1 MGLQQAGLKWVNDG
15 LGGFLGG
22 VGQANRAMQDSGANA
37 EGMSSKFSFTD
48 NIVVGFARAVGET
61 LFNALT
67 KVSKAA
73 VGLITD
79 SVGLAQTFESMA
91 TRLEI
96 AGTGAAAQAG
106 IALDDLSEAALK
118 VGGDTRLMGV
128 SATGAAEAITDLL
141 KAGMSVDDVMGN
153 FNAYMEEGADLGG
166 VLGGAIRLA
175 AASELDMVS
184 ASNLA
189 STSMTI
195 FGINAQDITH
205 AMDYIVR
212 GADSSV
218 ASVSD
223 IRDALEG
230 AGPTL
235 RGFGFTLE
243 DSVDALSLLSN
254 AGIKGAEAGTAL
266 RSAFTQMT
274 SNKDKVINAFAEQGV
289 AITDAEGNFVSFREI
304 LAQLEVATEDM
315 TEAERANFLQT
326 IAGAY
331 GKTALTALINQGTEA
346 YDKYSVSLQ
355 NAAGIEA
362 QSAAN
367 AKTAAAAQEALQGNL
382 ETLRIRLG
390 SVFLPV
396 WTQVMK
402 GVSQAVDMLGPKL
415 EPVLATVGEMF
426 TKVADSMGLFLDLI
440 GEGADPLMAFDFVLR
455 KTFGADTAN
464 QVKEVIATVVEKVGN
479 IRTTFENVKSWIETN
494 WPPVRDTI
502 INVFGMVKD
511 WIVANWPGIRD
522 TVVEVFGRVMEV
534 FNNIKAWVDQNW
546 PTIQAVILT
555 AWTVIGGIIDSVIA
569 TVRPAI
575 ESLQEAF
582 GKLNPETAGNAFK
595 MFGDIVKGVAAVI
608 GALFVAAI
616 AIVTGAI
623 NALVVIVEEVITS
636 WEWFMETI
644 QDGIDA
650 FKKGDVKKGLEKFG
664 DLLLGA
670 FIAPIKLIIRTVS
683 TFIDSIIKFFKNLS
697 DKLVGKSI
705 IPDMMNAIFD
715 VIDRILDS
723 IIRIVNTWVNAIIKF
738 FNDLGKTILKVWN
751 DLWDAV
757 EKAIDVAVSII
768 KKIVS
773 DFIDAVQK
781 LWSDFKATLEKQ
793 WSDLWD
799 NIKNAVSTAWTNIVT
814 AVSTGLTNIINKITE
829 YAAQLIQKGRDIV
842 DNIKNGLIEQW
853 TTLIDTIRTKLGEIL
868 TAVQEKAE
876 TLLQAGREIVI
887 KLRDGFVEWW
897 NNPEGL
903 IAKIKEKFA
912 GIKEDLASVWTTVM
926 QVGQTILEKIVK
938 GLEATWYKFTDG
950 LRDLIANDRTGII
963 KGVIDAASGIIAAG
977 GKIIDLIKQG
987 ITNAWDAFVQWLKDM
1002 VVGIFGDGGGSSGGS
1017 SSNSMLPSNM
1027 SSAALPVMAGGALRD
1042 VNNSRSVV
1050 VEVNANYANSQ
1061 SEASIYYDVVAALS
1075 GARI

>member
-1 MGLQQAGLKWVNDG
+1 MALQQAGLKWVNDG

-22 VGQANRAMQDSGANA
+22 IGQANRAMQDVGDGTEGTSNKFNLLSGVVMGVA
-37 EGMSSKFSFTD
+37 SSITTFLLDAFGK
-48 NIVVGFARAVGET
+48 A
-61 LFNALT
+61 
-67 KVSKAA
+67 SKAMI
-73 VGLITD
+73 GLVTD
-79 SVGLAQTFESMA
+79 SVGLAQNFEGMA
-91 TRLEI
+91 TRLKI

-106 IALDDLSEAALK
+106 IALEDLSEAALR

-128 SATGAAEAITDLL
+128 SATGAAQAITDLL

-304 LAQLEVATEDM
+304 LAQLEVATESM
-315 TEAERANFLQT
+315 TEAERSNFLQT

-346 YDKYSVSLQ
+346 YDKYSVSVQ

-367 AKTAAAAQEALQGNL
+367 AKTAAAAQEALKGNL

-402 GVSQAVDMLGPKL
+402 GVSQAVEMLGPKL

-440 GEGADPLMAFDFVLR
+440 GEGADPMMAFDFVLR

-502 INVFGMVKD
+502 INVFSMVRD
-511 WIVANWPGIRD
+511 WIETNWPKIQEVVKTVFEAIGKIVGSVVKTIGPPIQSLIDRIKEIDIENVKKGFEIFGNIVKTVAGI
-522 TVVEVFGRVMEV
+522 
-534 FNNIKAWVDQNW
+534 
-546 PTIQAVILT
+546 
-555 AWTVIGGIIDSVIA
+555 IGGVLVTAIGIVSSAFAGVVNFIKSIIGSW
-569 TVRPAI
+569 
-575 ESLQEAF
+575 EQMMEAF
-582 GKLNPETAGNAFK
+582 RS
-595 MFGDIVKGVAAVI
+595 GDIIGGLLVAFTGVFEGIWAFISGFATSLIDFFSNLLGIDIVGIWTTNWEMLVTIIETVWANIVAAVTTWWNTLVASVTEWFTGLIETWQMNWDLLTGIVSTI
-608 GALFVAAI
+608 GENIKKAI
-616 AIVTGAI
+616 NDWLTGIFASMGLDLNEIKTQWWQIWNDIVSIVTEI
-623 NALVVIVEEVITS
+623 WNRIKTWIFTKFTEIKTNITTLLQEIQTF
-636 WEWFMETI
+636 WQET
-644 QDGIDA
+644 
-650 FKKGDVKKGLEKFG
+650 
-664 DLLLGA
+664 
-670 FIAPIKLIIRTVS
+670 
-683 TFIDSIIKFFKNLS
+683 
-697 DKLVGKSI
+697 
-705 IPDMMNAIFD
+705 
-715 VIDRILDS
+715 
-723 IIRIVNTWVNAIIKF
+723 
-738 FNDLGKTILKVWN
+738 
-751 DLWDAV
+751 WDAV
-757 EKAIDVAVSII
+757 STKVNEIWDAISSYVNEKATALKDFIQNEILVPLQTFWNTTWEAIKTKVSEIWDGIVNAVGPKLAELKTKITEKIEEIKTWFGEQWQAFFDIGVNIIEAIKGGILHIVGTLIALVTEQI
-768 KKIVS
+768 KKILA
-773 DFIDAVQK
+773 AVRK
-781 LWSDFKATLEKQ
+781 ELGIESPSKIFFEIGENTMLGFAEGIMSGD
-793 WSDLWD
+793 
-799 NIKNAVSTAWTNIVT
+799 TAALGQNMAASFVNS
-814 AVSTGLTNIINKITE
+814 VNSGLRGA
-829 YAAQLIQKGRDIV
+829 AAQ
-842 DNIKNGLIEQW
+842 
-853 TTLIDTIRTKLGEIL
+853 
-868 TAVQEKAE
+868 
-876 TLLQAGREIVI
+876 
-887 KLRDGFVEWW
+887 
-897 NNPEGL
+897 
-903 IAKIKEKFA
+903 
-912 GIKEDLASVWTTVM
+912 
-926 QVGQTILEKIVK
+926 
-938 GLEATWYKFTDG
+938 
-950 LRDLIANDRTGII
+950 
-963 KGVIDAASGIIAAG
+963 
-977 GKIIDLIKQG
+977 
-987 ITNAWDAFVQWLKDM
+987 
-1002 VVGIFGDGGGSSGGS
+1002 
-1017 SSNSMLPSNM
+1017 
-1027 SSAALPVMAGGALRD
+1027 PVMTSGMRGD

-1050 VEVNANYANSQ
+1050 VEVNANYANAQ
-1061 SEASIYYDVVAALS
+1061 SEAGIYYDVVAALS